1 MYDFFDEDGNIR
13 YEMYG
18 NNTLANYQ
26 QRQAESGF
34 KLKEYKEPRFSN
46 YLSMLRI
53 YSNTN
58 RGYLIFIFFFNKFAK
73 GFFSIKLSP
82 FSGI

>member
-53 YSNTN
+53 NSNTN
-58 RGYLIFIFFFNKFAK
+58 RGYLYFLIFFFQ
-73 GFFSIKLSP
+73 
-82 FSGI
+82 